1 MKHTND
7 SRPPIADPSEAE
19 LLPEPLLWANG
30 GHASDVVLTALADGQ
45 TNIVPA
51 PVRLH
56 VEQCSTCTTHLGH
69 AALLSLHAG
78 AELAAKN
85 EHELVPER
93 RPLPRLAI
101 ALGLAVALLGL
112 LPTLLDPGR
121 DLGTIRSFVTRDV
134 PLFVRGLRTLV
145 HRLGEPGSSAGLV
158 LTYATAALLVAMAIA
173 VVRIL
178 PNARKETP
186 R

>member
-1 MKHTND
+1 MKGTND
-7 SRPPIADPSEAE
+7 SRSEMTE
-19 LLPEPLLWANG
+19 LLPDDLLWADG

-45 TNIVPA
+45 ASIVPA

-56 VEQCSTCTTHLGH
+56 VERCTVCTTHLGH

-78 AELAAKN
+78 AELAARA
-85 EHELVPER
+85 EHDRAPAR

-101 ALGLAVALLGL
+101 VLGLAVAALGL
-112 LPTLLDPGR
+112 LPTVLDPAS
-121 DLGTIRSFVTRDV
+121 DVSTIRSFVTRDM
-134 PLFVRGLRTLV
+134 PLFVQGLRTLA
-145 HRLGEPGSSAGLV
+145 HRLGEPGSAAGLF
-158 LTYATAALLVAMAIA
+158 LTYAAAVLLVAMAVA